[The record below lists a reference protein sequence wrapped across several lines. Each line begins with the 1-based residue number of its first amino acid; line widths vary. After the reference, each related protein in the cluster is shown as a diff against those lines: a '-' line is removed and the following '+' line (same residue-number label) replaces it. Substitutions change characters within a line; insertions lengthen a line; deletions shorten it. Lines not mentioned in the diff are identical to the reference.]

1 MFKYIELF
9 HMKTSGEMIIS
20 YMCFLLE
27 DNNIIHICS
36 KLICSCA
43 KILVP
48 LPTKNRNAE
57 TTINVIAGA
66 RARIAL
72 DSY

>member
-1 MFKYIELF
+1 MNVNIVNDRVHNNMVK
-9 HMKTSGEMIIS
+9 
-20 YMCFLLE
+20 FL
-27 DNNIIHICS
+27 ICP
-36 KLICSCA
+36 KIICSCA
-43 KILVP
+43 KLLVP

-57 TTINVIAGA
+57 TTINVIAGV